1 MVITVD
7 TNVIFQGL
15 CSNIGA
21 SYKILQLLSN
31 NRIQLA
37 LSVPVFIEY
46 CDVLKRQTTLNK
58 TGLSEGNIN
67 AVLDFLAY
75 IGLEH
80 RISFLYRPNL
90 IDEKDNKFIELALA
104 SQSRFLVTSNIKHF
118 IMNNDLKLYG
128 VQVVTPGDFMRY
140 WRDSNE

>member
-21 SYKILQLLSN
+21 SNKILKLLSN
-31 NRIQLA
+31 NKIQLA

-46 CDVLKRQTTLNK
+46 CDVLKRKSTLSL
-58 TGLSEGNIN
+58 TGLSENNID
-67 AVLDFLAY
+67 AILDFLAY
-75 IGLEH
+75 VGLEH

-90 IDEKDNKFIELALA
+90 SDETDNKFIELSLA
-104 SQSRFLVTSNIKHF
+104 SQSSFLVTSNVKHYV
-118 IMNNDLKLYG
+118 MNSDLRLYG
-128 VQVVTPGDFMRY
+128 VQVVTPGEFMRY

>member
-21 SYKILQLLSN
+21 SNKILKLLSN
-31 NRIQLA
+31 NKIQLA

-46 CDVLKRQTTLNK
+46 CDVLKRKSTLAL
-58 TGLSEGNIN
+58 TGLSESNID
-67 AVLDFLAY
+67 AILDFLAY
-75 IGLEH
+75 VGLEH

-90 IDEKDNKFIELALA
+90 SDETDNKFIELSLA
-104 SQSRFLVTSNIKHF
+104 SQSSFLVTSNVKHYV
-118 IMNNDLKLYG
+118 MNSDLRLYG
-128 VQVVTPGDFMRY
+128 VQVVTPGEFMRY
-140 WRDSNE
+140 WRDFNE

>member
-21 SYKILQLLSN
+21 SNKILKLLSN
-31 NRIQLA
+31 NKIQLA

-46 CDVLKRQTTLNK
+46 CDVLKRKSTLAL
-58 TGLSEGNIN
+58 TGLSESNID
-67 AVLDFLAY
+67 AILDFLAY
-75 IGLEH
+75 VGLEH
-80 RISFLYRPNL
+80 RISFLYGPNL
-90 IDEKDNKFIELALA
+90 SDEADNKFIELSLA
-104 SQSRFLVTSNIKHF
+104 SQSSFLVTSNVKHYV
-118 IMNNDLKLYG
+118 MNSDLRLYG
-128 VQVVTPGDFMRY
+128 LQVVTPGEFMRY

>member
-21 SYKILQLLSN
+21 SNKILKLLSN
-31 NRIQLA
+31 NKIQLA

-46 CDVLKRQTTLNK
+46 CDVLKRKSTLSL
-58 TGLSEGNIN
+58 TGLSENNID
-67 AVLDFLAY
+67 AILDFLAY
-75 IGLEH
+75 VGLEH

-90 IDEKDNKFIELALA
+90 SDETDNKFIELSLA
-104 SQSRFLVTSNIKHF
+104 SQSSFLVTSNVKHYV
-118 IMNNDLKLYG
+118 MNSDLRLYG
-128 VQVVTPGDFMRY
+128 VQVVTPGEFMLY

>member
-21 SYKILQLLSN
+21 SNKILKLLSN
-31 NRIQLA
+31 NKIQLA

-46 CDVLKRQTTLNK
+46 CDVLKRKSTLAL
-58 TGLSEGNIN
+58 TGLSESNID
-67 AVLDFLAY
+67 AILDFLAY
-75 IGLEH
+75 VGLEH

-90 IDEKDNKFIELALA
+90 SDETDNKFIELSLA
-104 SQSRFLVTSNIKHF
+104 SQSSFLVTSNVKHYV
-118 IMNNDLKLYG
+118 MNSDLRLYG
-128 VQVVTPGDFMRY
+128 VQVVTPGEFMRY